1 MKITTHT
8 RPQGSALLLTLLTA
22 FVICI
27 ALTTYLYLVSN
38 QNLSVMRSMAWN
50 SSIPVVEAGVEE
62 ALTQVNLVGSVNL
75 AVNGWGALSADGF
88 FHKHNDLG
96 NGFAY
101 DVGIKP
107 PVAFG
112 PDQPTIESIGYAPA
126 PANFASYYSTPWGMI
141 LGGLVPQFSPD
152 KPSAKR
158 KVRVLAKRQTPVQ
171 YAMLAKGQ
179 IDLHGNNI
187 ATDSFNSTNSAYSTN
202 GRYDQTK
209 SRDHGDVATNAQIV
223 NGLNAGNANIKG
235 HASTGPSG
243 SVAIGN
249 SGTIG
254 DKAWVDGHNK
264 GVQAGHVSDDT
275 NVEIPAVVVPFAT
288 GVTPIGGQYPL
299 LTGPTYDYI
308 LTNGNYILS
317 SFTGKVLVTG
327 SAKLLVNSSF
337 SFTGQDQITINPGAS
352 LDVYVAAASAEL
364 GGNGVANIQGDAIS
378 FAYYGLESNTSLK
391 FSGNAAFTGV
401 VYAPYADFTLGGGGN
416 NTQDFVGASVTKTST
431 LNGHFN
437 FHYDESL
444 AGRFPIRRYVVYSW
458 NELNPNE

>member
-8 RPQGSALLLTLLTA
+8 RLQGSALLLALLTA

-38 QNLSVMRSMAWN
+38 QNRSVMRSMAWN

-62 ALTQVNLVGSVNL
+62 ALTQVNYVGSTNL
-75 AVNGWGALSADGF
+75 ASNGWGAMSADGF
-88 FHKHNDLG
+88 FHKYNNLG

-101 DVGIKP
+101 DVGVKP
-107 PVAFG
+107 PLAFG

-126 PANFASYYSTPWGMI
+126 PANIASYYSSPWGMI

-179 IDLHGNNI
+179 INLNGNNA
-187 ATDSFNSTNSAYSTN
+187 ATDSFNSTNSLYSTN
-202 GRYDQTK
+202 GQYDKAK

-223 NGLNAGNANIKG
+223 NGLDAGNANIKG
-235 HASTGPSG
+235 HASTGPEG
-243 SVAIGN
+243 SVAIGS
-249 SGTIG
+249 SGSIG
-254 DKAWVDGHNK
+254 DKAWVDGNNK
-264 GVQAGHVSDDT
+264 GAQAGHVSDDT
-275 NVEIPAVVVPFAT
+275 NVEIPDVVVPFTT
-288 GVTPIGGQYPL
+288 GATPIGGQFPPL
-299 LTGPTYDYI
+299 IGPTYDYI

-317 SFTGKVLVTG
+317 SFSGKVLVIG

-337 SFTGQDQITINPGAS
+337 NFTGQDQITINPGAS
-352 LDVYVAAASAEL
+352 LDVYVAATSATL

-378 FAYYGLESNTSLK
+378 FVYYGLKSNTSLK
-391 FSGNAAFTGV
+391 FAGNAAFTGV
-401 VYAPYADFTLGGGGN
+401 VYAPYADFALGGGGN
-416 NTQDFVGASVTKTST
+416 NTQDFVGASVSNTST

>member
-8 RPQGSALLLTLLTA
+8 RLQGSALLLALLTA

-38 QNLSVMRSMAWN
+38 QNRSVMRSMAWN

-62 ALTQVNLVGSVNL
+62 ALTQVNYVGSTNL
-75 AVNGWGALSADGF
+75 ASNGWGAMSADGF
-88 FHKHNDLG
+88 FHKYNDLG

-101 DVGIKP
+101 DVGVKP
-107 PVAFG
+107 PLAFG

-126 PANFASYYSTPWGMI
+126 PANIASYYSSPWGMI
-141 LGGLVPQFSPD
+141 LGGLVPQFSPERA
-152 KPSAKR
+152 SAKR

-171 YAMLAKGQ
+171 FAMLAKGQ
-179 IDLHGNNI
+179 IDLHGNSV
-187 ATDSFNSTNSAYSTN
+187 ATDSFNSTNSNYSTN
-202 GRYDQTK
+202 GQYDKAK

-235 HASTGPSG
+235 HASTGPDG
-243 SVAIGN
+243 SVAIGS
-249 SGTIG
+249 SGSIG
-254 DKAWVDGHNK
+254 DKAWVDGNTK
-264 GVQAGHVSDDT
+264 GAQAGHVSDDT
-275 NVEIPAVVVPFAT
+275 NVEIPDVVVPFAT
-288 GVTPIGGQYPL
+288 GLTPIGGQYPL

-317 SFTGKVLVTG
+317 SFTGKVLVAG
-327 SAKLLVNSSF
+327 NAKLLVNDSF
-337 SFTGQDQITINPGAS
+337 KFTGSDQITINPGAS
-352 LDVYVAAASAEL
+352 LDVFVAAASAEL
-364 GGNGVANIQGDAIS
+364 GGNGVANIEGNAIS
-378 FAYYGLESNTSLK
+378 FVYYGLKSNTSLK

-401 VYAPYADFTLGGGGN
+401 VYAPFADFILGGGGN
-416 NTQDFVGASVTKTST
+416 NAQDFVGASVSKTAT

-444 AGRFPIRRYVVYSW
+444 ASQFPIRRYVVFSW
-458 NELNPNE
+458 NELDPNR